1 MCFHSS
7 LVSTPSRLSR
17 RYGRSDEK
25 IRDFRPIYHASAF
38 TYPELPIATAG
49 PDLLPAR
56 WGLIPFWVRDAE
68 EASELRRRTFNAR
81 GETVF
86 SKPAFRSLVGRDR
99 CLVPSTGFFDW
110 RHEGNS
116 KIPYF
121 IGLEDEEIF
130 SLAGLHSTWK
140 LPGTDESVET
150 FTVITC
156 PANRLMRYIHNTN
169 FRMPVVLTREEEER
183 WLDPGLTDRQIE
195 AFMQPINDELM
206 TAYRIRNGFLR
217 LSPYDPSVLEPAE
230 ESPRVPGSR
239 KNPEAG
245 KESMFAEISADK
257 KTTD

>member
-17 RYGRSDEK
+17 RYERSDEK
-25 IRDFRPIYHASAF
+25 ISGFRPIYHASAF

-68 EASELRRRTFNAR
+68 EASEIRRRTFNAR
-81 GETVF
+81 SETVF

-110 RHEGNS
+110 RHEGNR

-121 IGLEDEEIF
+121 IGMEGEEIF

-140 LPGTDESVET
+140 LPDTEEPVET

-169 FRMPVVLTREEEER
+169 YRMPVVLTREEEER

-206 TAYRIRNGFLR
+206 TAYRVRNEFLR
-217 LSPYDPSVLEPAE
+217 LSPYDPSVLEPADG
-230 ESPRVPGSR
+230 SLRVPGRR
-239 KNPEAG
+239 KNSGTEKEGVLTEASTHE
-245 KESMFAEISADK
+245 KR
-257 KTTD
+257 TD